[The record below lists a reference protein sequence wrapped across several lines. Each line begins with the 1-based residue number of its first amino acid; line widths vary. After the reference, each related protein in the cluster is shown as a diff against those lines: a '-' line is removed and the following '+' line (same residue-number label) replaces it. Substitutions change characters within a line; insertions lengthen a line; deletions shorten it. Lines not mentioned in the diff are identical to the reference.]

1 MKLRTLRDLPLAR
14 KKVLVRVD
22 FNVPLEEGRIADDT
36 RLRAAL
42 PTLRHLMARN
52 APLILMSHLGRPG
65 GEVVE
70 KLRLDPVARSL
81 ANLLGVEIKKADD
94 VLSNEVREAAAA
106 LQPGEVLMLE
116 NVRFHPGEKT
126 NDPDLARE
134 LAGLAEFF
142 VNDAFGA
149 AHRAHTSTVGVAR
162 FLPSGAGLL
171 MEREVKTLHNLLDN
185 PARPFVVV
193 LGGAKVRDKLG
204 VIKNLRSRADAILL
218 GGAMANT
225 FLLATGRELGCSLTE
240 PDLVST
246 AEAILRRDVKPQA
259 EVVLPSDVTAALK
272 LEEADAAVTVPVDEL
287 PADYA
292 VYDIGPETAGEY
304 ARRAASARTV
314 FWNGPMGVFETE
326 PFDRGTI
333 TVAEGL
339 AECSGTTVVGGGD
352 STAALKKS
360 GLREY
365 ITHLSTGGGA
375 SLAFLEGEEL
385 PGVQA
390 LRE

>member
-1 MKLRTLRDLPLAR
+1 
-14 KKVLVRVD
+14 
-22 FNVPLEEGRIADDT
+22 
-36 RLRAAL
+36 
-42 PTLRHLMARN
+42 
-52 APLILMSHLGRPG
+52 
-65 GEVVE
+65 
-70 KLRLDPVARSL
+70 
-81 ANLLGVEIKKADD
+81 
-94 VLSNEVREAAAA
+94 
-106 LQPGEVLMLE
+106 
-116 NVRFHPGEKT
+116 
-126 NDPDLARE
+126 
-134 LAGLAEFF
+134 
-142 VNDAFGA
+142 
-149 AHRAHTSTVGVAR
+149 
-162 FLPSGAGLL
+162 